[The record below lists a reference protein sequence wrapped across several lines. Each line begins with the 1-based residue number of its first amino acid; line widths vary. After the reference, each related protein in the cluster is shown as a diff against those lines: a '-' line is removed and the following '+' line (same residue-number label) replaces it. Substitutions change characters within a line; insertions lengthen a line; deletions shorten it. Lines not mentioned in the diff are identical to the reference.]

1 MSLSQAQAEW
11 PSDEQAPQGTPPVV
25 PATVTAEVEPKAV
38 NPQEVEA
45 EAQPK
50 PKKVF
55 SRSDIKKHIEVKV
68 IFPKIYPDYEPW
80 EFHMRLKLST
90 EAEDRRQEYLSL
102 SASQRM
108 VKVSE
113 QALDEVC
120 DLLVDMPTGFS
131 DLEST
136 GKGPG
141 HSFRSYVETAT
152 DPSMKDFLYMLVEA
166 ADSAYW
172 GAITPLEFR
181 K

>member
-1 MSLSQAQAEW
+1 MSTENEVKAQWDNTE
-11 PSDEQAPQGTPPVV
+11 
-25 PATVTAEVEPKAV
+25 ATVT
-38 NPQEVEA
+38 PQPESVVEA
-45 EAQPK
+45 QQGETPDPPK

-55 SRSDIKKHIEVKV
+55 SRSDIKRSVEVKI

-80 EFHMRLKLST
+80 VFNFRLKMSQD
-90 EAEDRRQEYLSL
+90 AEDRRQEYLSL
-102 SASQRM
+102 SATQRM
-108 VKVSE
+108 VKMSE

-131 DLEST
+131 DLKDT

-141 HSFRSYVETAT
+141 HSFRSYVETA
-152 DPSMKDFLYMLVEA
+152 DPEMKDFLYMLVEA

-181 K
+181 G

>member
-1 MSLSQAQAEW
+1 MLENNETAVVSAEAESRPAQPITAQGQTPTEG
-11 PSDEQAPQGTPPVV
+11 QAP
-25 PATVTAEVEPKAV
+25 A
-38 NPQEVEA
+38 
-45 EAQPK
+45 K
-50 PKKVF
+50 PKKIF
-55 SRSDIKKHIEVKV
+55 TRGDIKKSIDVRV

-80 EFHMRLKLST
+80 GFKMRLKLST

-102 SASQRM
+102 SASQRQ

-120 DLLVDMPTGFS
+120 DLLTELPTGFE
-131 DLEST
+131 DLQET

-141 HSFRSYVETAT
+141 HSFRSYVETTT
-152 DPSMKDFLYMLVEA
+152 DPDMKDFLAMLVEA

-181 K
+181 S